1 MGLSC
6 DCPLGAAL
14 PDIPNMECKESLGQ
28 IQKILI
34 QRLYKTAGERN
45 TVTDPTTKA
54 SWTALLSAKDGT
66 KVVVT
71 PTVENPENT
80 PGGKRTTGG
89 GNASVGGI
97 EKVIGR
103 EPTTFTGSLN
113 EIPQTIA
120 SALKKLSC
128 ENIAVA
134 FVDEFGRI
142 AMYCDDPAKP
152 TTYGMFPVAGFFIGD
167 KKFGNLEDVDS
178 NAIEFSLFPNWSDN
192 LTIVTPSDF
201 NALDL
206 ANVSEAGAD

>member
-6 DCPLGAAL
+6 NCPLGTAL

-28 IQKILI
+28 IQKIII

-45 TVTDPTTKA
+45 TIADPTTKA
-54 SWTALLSAKDGT
+54 SWTTLLSAEDST

-80 PGGKRTTGG
+80 PGAKRTTGG

-103 EPTTFTGSLN
+103 EPTTFTGALN
-113 EIPQTIA
+113 EIPQAIA
-120 SALKKLSC
+120 AALKKLSC

-142 AMYCDDPAKP
+142 AMYCDNPAKP
-152 TTYGMFPVAGFFIGD
+152 TAYGMFPVAGFFIGD

-192 LTIVTPSDF
+192 LTIVTPTDF

-206 ANVSEAGAD
+206 ANTVAGGD